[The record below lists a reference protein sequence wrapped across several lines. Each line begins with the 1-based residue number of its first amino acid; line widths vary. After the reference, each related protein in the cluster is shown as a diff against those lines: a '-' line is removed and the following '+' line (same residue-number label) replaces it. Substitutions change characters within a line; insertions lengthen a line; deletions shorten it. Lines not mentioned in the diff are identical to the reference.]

1 MNAQQL
7 LKRLSQLKTD
17 RIKHEAHWK
26 ECYKYC
32 APERQQ
38 SFTDV
43 AALALEQER
52 KQARTDLFDTTA
64 VEGIQL
70 LVSSIVSGTTSP
82 VSIWFK
88 SVPSGV
94 DTPSQ
99 LTQGEQWLS
108 QVDQFLFRNIHA
120 SNFDSEVTDFLTDLV
135 VAGWAVLYADTNTG
149 EVAPK
154 SVDEYKLEREDFD
167 FEEFKAD
174 ESNKEFLTE
183 AHKHGITNKQ
193 LDFLLS
199 EYDKRAVDL
208 VSNSSQIDT
217 DTTVQTLQSDW
228 GDKYEANIFNAVK
241 AARACGITDEQ
252 INDPLIGNNVAFIK
266 MASYFGSQM
275 TEDKPVSNG
284 TPVNVDISSLMRSE
298 AFFNP
303 KHPDHKSVKAQIDS
317 YYDSLRK

>member
-1 MNAQQL
+1 M
-7 LKRLSQLKTD
+7 TD
-17 RIKHEAHWK
+17 N
-26 ECYKYC
+26 
-32 APERQQ
+32 
-38 SFTDV
+38 
-43 AALALEQER
+43 LEQPQTIE
-52 KQARTDLFDTTA
+52 QDTTA
-64 VEGIQL
+64 STVLSTGND
-70 LVSSIVSGTTSP
+70 SSIETAIP
-82 VSIWFK
+82 DKFK
-88 SVPSGV
+88 VTAEDGSV
-94 DTPSQ
+94 DYKAT
-99 LTQGEQWLS
+99 
-108 QVDQFLFRNIHA
+108 
-120 SNFDSEVTDFLTDLV
+120 
-135 VAGWAVLYADTNTG
+135 VAKMNESYSYLEKKVGTG

-193 LDFLLS
+193 LDFLIS
-199 EYDKRAVDL
+199 EYDKRAVNL

-228 GDKYEANIFNAVK
+228 GQDYEKNIFNAVK

-252 INDPLIGNNVAFIK
+252 INNPLIGNNVAFIK
-266 MASYFGSQM
+266 MAAYFGSQM

-284 TPVNVDISSLMRSE
+284 TPVNVDIQSLMRSE

>member
-1 MNAQQL
+1 M
-7 LKRLSQLKTD
+7 TD
-17 RIKHEAHWK
+17 N
-26 ECYKYC
+26 
-32 APERQQ
+32 
-38 SFTDV
+38 
-43 AALALEQER
+43 LEQQQTIE
-52 KQARTDLFDTTA
+52 QDTTA
-64 VEGIQL
+64 STVL
-70 LVSSIVSGTTSP
+70 STVNDSSNETAIP
-82 VSIWFK
+82 DKFK
-88 SVPSGV
+88 VTAEDGSV
-94 DTPSQ
+94 DYKAT
-99 LTQGEQWLS
+99 
-108 QVDQFLFRNIHA
+108 
-120 SNFDSEVTDFLTDLV
+120 
-135 VAGWAVLYADTNTG
+135 VAKMNESYSYLEKKVGTG

-174 ESNKEFLTE
+174 ESNKEFLSE

-199 EYDKRAVDL
+199 EYDKRAVNL

-252 INDPLIGNNVAFIK
+252 INNPLIGNNVAFIK
-266 MASYFGSQM
+266 MAAYFGSQM

-284 TPVNVDISSLMRSE
+284 TPVNVDIQSLMRSE

>member
-1 MNAQQL
+1 M
-7 LKRLSQLKTD
+7 TD
-17 RIKHEAHWK
+17 N
-26 ECYKYC
+26 
-32 APERQQ
+32 
-38 SFTDV
+38 
-43 AALALEQER
+43 LEQQQTIE
-52 KQARTDLFDTTA
+52 QDTTA
-64 VEGIQL
+64 STVLSTGND
-70 LVSSIVSGTTSP
+70 SSIETAIP
-82 VSIWFK
+82 EKFK
-88 SVPSGV
+88 VTAEDGSV
-94 DTPSQ
+94 DYKAT
-99 LTQGEQWLS
+99 
-108 QVDQFLFRNIHA
+108 
-120 SNFDSEVTDFLTDLV
+120 
-135 VAGWAVLYADTNTG
+135 VAKMNESYSYLEKKVGTG

-252 INDPLIGNNVAFIK
+252 INNPLIGNNVAFIK
-266 MASYFGSQM
+266 MAAYFGSQM

-284 TPVNVDISSLMRSE
+284 TPVNVDIQSLMRSE

>member
-1 MNAQQL
+1 M
-7 LKRLSQLKTD
+7 TD
-17 RIKHEAHWK
+17 N
-26 ECYKYC
+26 
-32 APERQQ
+32 
-38 SFTDV
+38 
-43 AALALEQER
+43 LEQP
-52 KQARTDLFDTTA
+52 QAIEQDTTA
-64 VEGIQL
+64 STVLSINNN
-70 LVSSIVSGTTSP
+70 SSNETAIP
-82 VSIWFK
+82 DKFK
-88 SVPSGV
+88 VTAEDGSV
-94 DTPSQ
+94 DYKAT
-99 LTQGEQWLS
+99 
-108 QVDQFLFRNIHA
+108 
-120 SNFDSEVTDFLTDLV
+120 
-135 VAGWAVLYADTNTG
+135 VAKMNESYSYLEKKVGTG

-167 FEEFKAD
+167 LEAFKAD
-174 ESNKEFLTE
+174 EGNKAFLEE

-252 INDPLIGNNVAFIK
+252 INNPLIGNNVAFIR
-266 MASYFGSQM
+266 MAAYFGSQM

-284 TPVNVDISSLMRSE
+284 TPVNVDIQSLMRSE

>member
-1 MNAQQL
+1 M
-7 LKRLSQLKTD
+7 TD
-17 RIKHEAHWK
+17 N
-26 ECYKYC
+26 
-32 APERQQ
+32 
-38 SFTDV
+38 
-43 AALALEQER
+43 LEQP
-52 KQARTDLFDTTA
+52 QAIEQDTTA
-64 VEGIQL
+64 STVLSISNN
-70 LVSSIVSGTTSP
+70 SSNETAIP
-82 VSIWFK
+82 EKFK
-88 SVPSGV
+88 VTAEDGSV
-94 DTPSQ
+94 DYKAT
-99 LTQGEQWLS
+99 
-108 QVDQFLFRNIHA
+108 
-120 SNFDSEVTDFLTDLV
+120 
-135 VAGWAVLYADTNTG
+135 VAKMNESYSYLEKKVGTG

-154 SVDEYKLEREDFD
+154 SVDEYKLERADFD

-199 EYDKRAVDL
+199 EYDKRAVNL

-228 GDKYEANIFNAVK
+228 GQDYEKNIFNAVK

-252 INDPLIGNNVAFIK
+252 INNPLIGNNVAFIK
-266 MASYFGSQM
+266 MAAYFGSQM

-284 TPVNVDISSLMRSE
+284 TPVNVDIQSLMRSE

>member
-1 MNAQQL
+1 M
-7 LKRLSQLKTD
+7 TD
-17 RIKHEAHWK
+17 N
-26 ECYKYC
+26 
-32 APERQQ
+32 
-38 SFTDV
+38 
-43 AALALEQER
+43 LEQQQTIE
-52 KQARTDLFDTTA
+52 QDTTA
-64 VEGIQL
+64 STVL
-70 LVSSIVSGTTSP
+70 STVNDSSNETAIP
-82 VSIWFK
+82 DKFK
-88 SVPSGV
+88 VTAEDGSV
-94 DTPSQ
+94 DYKAT
-99 LTQGEQWLS
+99 
-108 QVDQFLFRNIHA
+108 
-120 SNFDSEVTDFLTDLV
+120 
-135 VAGWAVLYADTNTG
+135 VAKMNESYSYLEKKVGTG

-174 ESNKEFLTE
+174 ESNKEFLSE

-193 LDFLLS
+193 LDFLIS
-199 EYDKRAVDL
+199 EYDKRAVNL

-252 INDPLIGNNVAFIK
+252 INNPLIGNNVAFIK
-266 MASYFGSQM
+266 MAAYFGSQM

-284 TPVNVDISSLMRSE
+284 TPVNVDIQSLMRSE

>member
-1 MNAQQL
+1 M
-7 LKRLSQLKTD
+7 TD
-17 RIKHEAHWK
+17 N
-26 ECYKYC
+26 
-32 APERQQ
+32 
-38 SFTDV
+38 
-43 AALALEQER
+43 LEQQQTIE
-52 KQARTDLFDTTA
+52 QDTTA
-64 VEGIQL
+64 STVL
-70 LVSSIVSGTTSP
+70 STVNDSSNETAIP
-82 VSIWFK
+82 EKFK
-88 SVPSGV
+88 VTAEDGSV
-94 DTPSQ
+94 DYKAT
-99 LTQGEQWLS
+99 
-108 QVDQFLFRNIHA
+108 
-120 SNFDSEVTDFLTDLV
+120 
-135 VAGWAVLYADTNTG
+135 VAKMNESYSYLEKKVGTG

-193 LDFLLS
+193 LDFLIS
-199 EYDKRAVDL
+199 EYDKRAVNL

-228 GDKYEANIFNAVK
+228 GKDFEANIFNAVK

-252 INDPLIGNNVAFIK
+252 INNPLIGNNVAFIK
-266 MASYFGSQM
+266 MAAYFGSQM
-275 TEDKPVSNG
+275 TEDKPINNG
-284 TPVNVDISSLMRSE
+284 TPVNVDIQSLMRSE

>member
-1 MNAQQL
+1 M
-7 LKRLSQLKTD
+7 TD
-17 RIKHEAHWK
+17 N
-26 ECYKYC
+26 
-32 APERQQ
+32 
-38 SFTDV
+38 
-43 AALALEQER
+43 LEQPQTIE
-52 KQARTDLFDTTA
+52 QDTTA
-64 VEGIQL
+64 STVLSTGND
-70 LVSSIVSGTTSP
+70 SSIETAIP
-82 VSIWFK
+82 EKFK
-88 SVPSGV
+88 VTAEDGSV
-94 DTPSQ
+94 DYKAT
-99 LTQGEQWLS
+99 
-108 QVDQFLFRNIHA
+108 
-120 SNFDSEVTDFLTDLV
+120 
-135 VAGWAVLYADTNTG
+135 VAKMNESYSYLEKKVGTG

-193 LDFLLS
+193 LDFLIS
-199 EYDKRAVDL
+199 EYDKRAVNL

-252 INDPLIGNNVAFIK
+252 INDPMIGNNVAFIK
-266 MASYFGSQM
+266 MAAYFGSQM

-284 TPVNVDISSLMRSE
+284 TPVNVDIQSLMRSE

>member
-1 MNAQQL
+1 M
-7 LKRLSQLKTD
+7 TD
-17 RIKHEAHWK
+17 N
-26 ECYKYC
+26 
-32 APERQQ
+32 
-38 SFTDV
+38 
-43 AALALEQER
+43 LEQQQTIE
-52 KQARTDLFDTTA
+52 QDTTA
-64 VEGIQL
+64 STVL
-70 LVSSIVSGTTSP
+70 STVNDSSNETAIP
-82 VSIWFK
+82 EKFK
-88 SVPSGV
+88 VTAEDGSV
-94 DTPSQ
+94 DYKAT
-99 LTQGEQWLS
+99 
-108 QVDQFLFRNIHA
+108 
-120 SNFDSEVTDFLTDLV
+120 
-135 VAGWAVLYADTNTG
+135 VAKMNESYSYLEKKVGTG

-199 EYDKRAVDL
+199 EYDKRAVNL

-252 INDPLIGNNVAFIK
+252 INNPLIGNNVAFIK
-266 MASYFGSQM
+266 MAAYFGSQM

-284 TPVNVDISSLMRSE
+284 TPVNVDIQSLMRSE

>member
-1 MNAQQL
+1 M
-7 LKRLSQLKTD
+7 TD
-17 RIKHEAHWK
+17 N
-26 ECYKYC
+26 
-32 APERQQ
+32 
-38 SFTDV
+38 
-43 AALALEQER
+43 LEQP
-52 KQARTDLFDTTA
+52 QAIEQDTTA
-64 VEGIQL
+64 STVLSTGND
-70 LVSSIVSGTTSP
+70 SSIETAIP
-82 VSIWFK
+82 EKFK
-88 SVPSGV
+88 VTAEDGSV
-94 DTPSQ
+94 DYKAT
-99 LTQGEQWLS
+99 
-108 QVDQFLFRNIHA
+108 
-120 SNFDSEVTDFLTDLV
+120 
-135 VAGWAVLYADTNTG
+135 VAKMNESYSYLEKKVGTG

-266 MASYFGSQM
+266 MAAYFGSQM
-275 TEDKPVSNG
+275 TEDKPINNG
-284 TPVNVDISSLMRSE
+284 TPL
-298 AFFNP
+298 
-303 KHPDHKSVKAQIDS
+303 
-317 YYDSLRK
+317 

>member
-1 MNAQQL
+1 M
-7 LKRLSQLKTD
+7 TD
-17 RIKHEAHWK
+17 N
-26 ECYKYC
+26 
-32 APERQQ
+32 
-38 SFTDV
+38 
-43 AALALEQER
+43 LEQQQTIE
-52 KQARTDLFDTTA
+52 QDTTA
-64 VEGIQL
+64 PTVL
-70 LVSSIVSGTTSP
+70 STVNDSSIETAIP
-82 VSIWFK
+82 EKFK
-88 SVPSGV
+88 VTAEDGSV
-94 DTPSQ
+94 DYKAT
-99 LTQGEQWLS
+99 
-108 QVDQFLFRNIHA
+108 
-120 SNFDSEVTDFLTDLV
+120 
-135 VAGWAVLYADTNTG
+135 VAKMNESYSYLEKKVGTG

-174 ESNKEFLTE
+174 ESNKEFLSE

-252 INDPLIGNNVAFIK
+252 INNPLIGNNVAFIK
-266 MASYFGSQM
+266 MAAYFGSQM

-284 TPVNVDISSLMRSE
+284 TPVNVDIQSLMRSE

-303 KHPDHKSVKAQIDS
+303 KHPDHRSVKAQIDS

>member
-1 MNAQQL
+1 M
-7 LKRLSQLKTD
+7 TD
-17 RIKHEAHWK
+17 N
-26 ECYKYC
+26 
-32 APERQQ
+32 
-38 SFTDV
+38 
-43 AALALEQER
+43 LEQQTIE
-52 KQARTDLFDTTA
+52 QDTTA
-64 VEGIQL
+64 STVL
-70 LVSSIVSGTTSP
+70 STVNDSSIETAIP
-82 VSIWFK
+82 EKFK
-88 SVPSGV
+88 VTAEDGSV
-94 DTPSQ
+94 DYKAT
-99 LTQGEQWLS
+99 
-108 QVDQFLFRNIHA
+108 
-120 SNFDSEVTDFLTDLV
+120 
-135 VAGWAVLYADTNTG
+135 VAKMNESYSYLEKKVGTG

-174 ESNKEFLTE
+174 ESNKEFLSE

-199 EYDKRAVDL
+199 EYDKRAVNL

-252 INDPLIGNNVAFIK
+252 INNPLIGNNVAFIK
-266 MASYFGSQM
+266 MAAYFGSQM

-284 TPVNVDISSLMRSE
+284 TPVNVDIQSLMRSE

>member
-1 MNAQQL
+1 M
-7 LKRLSQLKTD
+7 TD
-17 RIKHEAHWK
+17 N
-26 ECYKYC
+26 
-32 APERQQ
+32 
-38 SFTDV
+38 
-43 AALALEQER
+43 LEQP
-52 KQARTDLFDTTA
+52 QAIEQDTTA
-64 VEGIQL
+64 STVL
-70 LVSSIVSGTTSP
+70 STVNDSSIETAIP
-82 VSIWFK
+82 DKFK
-88 SVPSGV
+88 VTAEDGSV
-94 DTPSQ
+94 DYKAT
-99 LTQGEQWLS
+99 
-108 QVDQFLFRNIHA
+108 
-120 SNFDSEVTDFLTDLV
+120 
-135 VAGWAVLYADTNTG
+135 VAKMNESYSYLEKKVGTG

-154 SVDEYKLEREDFD
+154 SVDEYKLERADFD

-174 ESNKEFLTE
+174 ESNKEFLSE

-199 EYDKRAVDL
+199 EYDKRAVNL

-252 INDPLIGNNVAFIK
+252 INNPLIGNNVAFIK
-266 MASYFGSQM
+266 MAAYFGSQM

-284 TPVNVDISSLMRSE
+284 TPVNVDIQSLMRSE

-317 YYDSLRK
+317 YYNSLRR

>member
-1 MNAQQL
+1 M
-7 LKRLSQLKTD
+7 TD
-17 RIKHEAHWK
+17 N
-26 ECYKYC
+26 
-32 APERQQ
+32 
-38 SFTDV
+38 
-43 AALALEQER
+43 LEQQQTIE
-52 KQARTDLFDTTA
+52 QDTTTST
-64 VEGIQL
+64 VL
-70 LVSSIVSGTTSP
+70 STVNDSSNETAIP
-82 VSIWFK
+82 DKFK
-88 SVPSGV
+88 VTAEDGSV
-94 DTPSQ
+94 DYKAT
-99 LTQGEQWLS
+99 
-108 QVDQFLFRNIHA
+108 
-120 SNFDSEVTDFLTDLV
+120 
-135 VAGWAVLYADTNTG
+135 VAKMNESYSYLEKKVGTG

-228 GDKYEANIFNAVK
+228 GKDFEANIFNAVK

-252 INDPLIGNNVAFIK
+252 INNPLIGNNVAFIK
-266 MASYFGSQM
+266 MAAYFGSQM

-284 TPVNVDISSLMRSE
+284 TPVNVDIQSLMRSE

>member
-1 MNAQQL
+1 M
-7 LKRLSQLKTD
+7 TD
-17 RIKHEAHWK
+17 N
-26 ECYKYC
+26 
-32 APERQQ
+32 
-38 SFTDV
+38 
-43 AALALEQER
+43 LEQPQTIE
-52 KQARTDLFDTTA
+52 QDTTA
-64 VEGIQL
+64 STVL
-70 LVSSIVSGTTSP
+70 STVNDSSIETAIP
-82 VSIWFK
+82 EKFK
-88 SVPSGV
+88 VTAEDGSV
-94 DTPSQ
+94 DYKAT
-99 LTQGEQWLS
+99 
-108 QVDQFLFRNIHA
+108 
-120 SNFDSEVTDFLTDLV
+120 
-135 VAGWAVLYADTNTG
+135 VAKMNESYSYLEKKVGTG

-174 ESNKEFLTE
+174 ESNKEFLSE

-199 EYDKRAVDL
+199 EYDKRAVNL

-252 INDPLIGNNVAFIK
+252 INNPLIGNNVAFIK
-266 MASYFGSQM
+266 MAAYFGSQM
-275 TEDKPVSNG
+275 TEDKPINNG
-284 TPVNVDISSLMRSE
+284 TPVNVDIQSLMRSE

>member
-1 MNAQQL
+1 M
-7 LKRLSQLKTD
+7 TD
-17 RIKHEAHWK
+17 N
-26 ECYKYC
+26 
-32 APERQQ
+32 
-38 SFTDV
+38 
-43 AALALEQER
+43 LEQP
-52 KQARTDLFDTTA
+52 QAIEQDTTA
-64 VEGIQL
+64 STVL
-70 LVSSIVSGTTSP
+70 STVNDSSNETAIP
-82 VSIWFK
+82 EKFK
-88 SVPSGV
+88 VTAEDGSV
-94 DTPSQ
+94 DYKAT
-99 LTQGEQWLS
+99 
-108 QVDQFLFRNIHA
+108 
-120 SNFDSEVTDFLTDLV
+120 
-135 VAGWAVLYADTNTG
+135 VAKMNESYSYLEKKVGTG

-199 EYDKRAVDL
+199 EYDKRAVNL

-252 INDPLIGNNVAFIK
+252 INNPLIGNNVAFIK
-266 MASYFGSQM
+266 MAAYFGSQM

-284 TPVNVDISSLMRSE
+284 TPVNVDIQSLMRSE

>member
-1 MNAQQL
+1 M
-7 LKRLSQLKTD
+7 TD
-17 RIKHEAHWK
+17 N
-26 ECYKYC
+26 
-32 APERQQ
+32 
-38 SFTDV
+38 
-43 AALALEQER
+43 LEQP
-52 KQARTDLFDTTA
+52 QAIEQDTTA
-64 VEGIQL
+64 STVLSISNN
-70 LVSSIVSGTTSP
+70 SSNETAIP
-82 VSIWFK
+82 DKFK
-88 SVPSGV
+88 VTAEDGSVDYKATV
-94 DTPSQ
+94 AK
-99 LTQGEQWLS
+99 LS
-108 QVDQFLFRNIHA
+108 
-120 SNFDSEVTDFLTDLV
+120 DSYSYLEKKV
-135 VAGWAVLYADTNTG
+135 GTG

-193 LDFLLS
+193 LDFLIS
-199 EYDKRAVDL
+199 EYDKRAVNL

-252 INDPLIGNNVAFIK
+252 INDPMIGNNVAFIK
-266 MASYFGSQM
+266 MAAYFGSQM
-275 TEDKPVSNG
+275 TEDKPINNG
-284 TPVNVDISSLMRSE
+284 TPVNVDIQSLMRSE